1 MLNSAGTT
9 LCDIPQNPIP
19 EGPRVTRI
27 ETGDGVALRVA
38 TWLPLEPARG
48 TILLMQG
55 RAEFIEKYAETIGD
69 LLRRGYAVVA
79 FDWRGQGGS
88 DRGTPDP
95 TRGHIDDFALYRR
108 DVEAIAHQVLG
119 TMPNPVFGLAHSMGG
134 CIALT
139 GAREGWLP
147 VRRLVAVAPMIDLK
161 MVKHPRLVR
170 TLIRILARLGLGRRF
185 VPGGNGRSISTLPF
199 PGNRL
204 SSDRVRYARNAALA
218 EAVGAVAIG
227 APSIG
232 WLNMA
237 YRAMAHFRAPHFAS
251 AIDLPTLIVAAGD
264 DPVCATPAITAFAE
278 GLRTGPALVV
288 PEARHEILMERDA
301 IRAVFWAAFDEFLA
315 GDDVVR
321 SAPEALEHDLVQA
334 RVAAG
339 HD

>member
-19 EGPRVTRI
+19 EGARVTRI

-69 LLRRGYAVVA
+69 LLWRGYAVVA

-95 TRGHIDDFALYRR
+95 ARGHIDDFALYRR
-108 DVEAIAHQVLG
+108 DVEALAHQVLG

-204 SSDRVRYARNAALA
+204 SGDPARYARNAALA

-251 AIDLPTLIVAAGD
+251 AIDVPTLIVAAGD
-264 DPVCATPAITAFAE
+264 DPVCATPVITAFAD
-278 GLRTGPALVV
+278 GLRTGPALVI
-288 PEARHEILMERDA
+288 PEARHEVLMERDT
-301 IRAVFWAAFDEFLA
+301 IRAAFWAAFDRFLA
-315 GDDVVR
+315 ADDVV
-321 SAPEALEHDLVQA
+321 SSSPQALEDDFVQA

>member
-1 MLNSAGTT
+1 MQILVATWPNQYAAAPGRRVCYVGAVHAASRALVEFFRLGERVPALPGVGDKMLNSNGAS
-9 LCDIPQNPIP
+9 LHEISENSIP
-19 EGPRVTRI
+19 EGARVTRI
-27 ETGDGVALRVA
+27 EAADRVSLRVA
-38 TWLPLEPARG
+38 TWLPGERAPG

-119 TMPNPVFGLAHSMGG
+119 TMPNPVFGLADSMGG

-139 GAREGWLP
+139 GAREAWLP

-204 SSDRVRYARNAALA
+204 SGDPVRYARNAALA

-251 AIDLPTLIVAAGD
+251 AIDVPTLI
-264 DPVCATPAITAFAE
+264 
-278 GLRTGPALVV
+278 
-288 PEARHEILMERDA
+288 
-301 IRAVFWAAFDEFLA
+301 
-315 GDDVVR
+315 
-321 SAPEALEHDLVQA
+321 
-334 RVAAG
+334 
-339 HD
+339 